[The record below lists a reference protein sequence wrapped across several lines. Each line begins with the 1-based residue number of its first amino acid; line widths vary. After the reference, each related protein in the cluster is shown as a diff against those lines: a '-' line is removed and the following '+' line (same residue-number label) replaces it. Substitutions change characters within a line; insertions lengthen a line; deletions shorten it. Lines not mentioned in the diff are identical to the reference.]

1 MNQISIPSDT
11 DLKLEQKLEFNKNE
25 MQNKSVSETRKIGKI
40 KDKNNF
46 IDDIFEGS
54 GGTGILQ
61 GLCTSSNIDQ
71 VGMMN
76 SVL

>member
-1 MNQISIPSDT
+1 MKHVSSPSRT
-11 DLKLEQKLEFNKNE
+11 EQKLEQKFEFQKNE
-25 MQNKSVSETRKIGKI
+25 FHNTPESETQKSGKI

-61 GLCTSSNIDQ
+61 GLCASSNIDQ